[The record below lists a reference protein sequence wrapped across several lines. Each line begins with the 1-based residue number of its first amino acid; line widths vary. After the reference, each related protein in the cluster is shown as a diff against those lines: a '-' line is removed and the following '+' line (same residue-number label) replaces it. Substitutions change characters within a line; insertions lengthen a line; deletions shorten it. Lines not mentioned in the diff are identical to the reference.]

1 MKYNNLATR
10 NCLKG
15 MSWWPWRHVFRGL

>member
-15 MSWWPWRHVFRGL
+15 MSWWPWQHVF